1 MRHHGSNSKSTQQ
14 SYTISETMVDLPQSE
29 LFSIC
34 KDICGRIKDS
44 TVDSVID
51 YRFLIKG
58 HLVKKL
64 RLDPKFVLIVE
75 KAENG
80 SILQLNY
87 NQAGFF
93 KPSTKD
99 FIDPFFKELEKKI
112 PLKTVHTKIKRVL
125 NADFYNLFGKIFD

>member
-1 MRHHGSNSKSTQQ
+1 MHRHRSSHRSTHH
-14 SYTISETMVDLPQSE
+14 SYTISETFVDLPQNE
-29 LFSIC
+29 IFLIC

-80 SILQLNY
+80 SIIQLNY
-87 NQAGFF
+87 NLVGFF

-112 PLKTVHTKIKRVL
+112 PLKTVHTQIKRVL
-125 NADFYNLFGKIFD
+125 NSEYYNLFGTIFD

>member
-1 MRHHGSNSKSTQQ
+1 MRHHGSSKSTHQ
-14 SYTISETMVDLPQSE
+14 SYTIGETMVDLPQSE

-34 KDICGRIKDS
+34 KDICGKIKDS

-51 YRFLIKG
+51 YRFQIKG
-58 HLVKKL
+58 HLEKNL

-80 SILQLNY
+80 SILQINY
-87 NQAGFF
+87 NQVGFF

-99 FIDPFFKELEKKI
+99 FVDPFFKELEKKI
-112 PLKTVHTKIKRVL
+112 PLKAVHTQIKRVL
-125 NADFYNLFGKIFD
+125 NADFCNLFGKIFD